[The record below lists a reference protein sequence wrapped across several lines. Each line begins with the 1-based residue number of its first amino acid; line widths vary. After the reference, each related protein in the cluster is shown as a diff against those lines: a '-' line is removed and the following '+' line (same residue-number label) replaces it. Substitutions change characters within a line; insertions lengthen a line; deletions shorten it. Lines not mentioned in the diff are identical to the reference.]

1 MNPASLTKGSP
12 STRSIALSP
21 KPSRGEMAK
30 GQLMGSGGTY
40 HIIQFINIRPR
51 RQHEILVRSGMV
63 FSLPEPHII
72 IIIPIMPLGH
82 HNPSPGRRPRR
93 AVPRPSSPGRRP
105 RRAVPRPSS
114 WATRAHPTTLQW
126 ITRTW
131 RVTRTWDTE
140 PSTRRWTADPTTR
153 CRATQNNTTIS
164 SSSKS
169 TTSTTST
176 SNK

>member
-21 KPSRGEMAK
+21 KLSRGEMAK

-40 HIIQFINIRPR
+40 HINQLIHLRPR
-51 RQHEILVRSGMV
+51 RQHETLVRTGMV
-63 FSLPEPHII
+63 FSLPDLRII
-72 IIIPIMPLGH
+72 IITPIMPLGH
-82 HNPSPGRRPRR
+82 PNPSSGRRPRR
-93 AVPRPSSPGRRP
+93 AVSRPSS
-105 RRAVPRPSS
+105 RA
-114 WATRAHPTTLQW
+114 TTAHSTTLQW

-131 RVTRTWDTE
+131 RVTRTRDTE
-140 PSTRRWTADPTTR
+140 QSTRRWTADPTTR

-164 SSSKS
+164 SSKS
-169 TTSTTST
+169 TNSTTST

>member
-1 MNPASLTKGSP
+1 MNPDSLIKGSP
-12 STRSIALSP
+12 STRPIALSP
-21 KPSRGEMAK
+21 KLSRGEMAK

-40 HIIQFINIRPR
+40 HIIQLINIRPR

-63 FSLPEPHII
+63 FSLPKPNII

-114 WATRAHPTTLQW
+114 WATRAHSTTLQW

-131 RVTRTWDTE
+131 RVTRTRDTE
-140 PSTRRWTADPTTR
+140 QSTRRHTADPTAR
-153 CRATQNNTTIS
+153 CRATQNSATKS
-164 SSSKS
+164 SSSNS
-169 TTSTTST
+169 TTAITST
-176 SNK
+176 SNR

>member
-1 MNPASLTKGSP
+1 MNPDSLPKGSP
-12 STRSIALSP
+12 STRPIALSP

-82 HNPSPGRRPRR
+82 PNP
-93 AVPRPSSPGRRP
+93 SPGRRP

-114 WATRAHPTTLQW
+114 WATRAHSTTLQW

-131 RVTRTWDTE
+131 RVTRTRDTE